1 MKMNES
7 RTANRDHD
15 GGGLLTSKEAARF
28 LGVSERTLWT
38 IKDEGRLPSIKVRR
52 CVRYKMDDL
61 MQYIDGLRMPGS
73 NTAWEAA

>member
-1 MKMNES
+1 MNES

-15 GGGLLTSKEAARF
+15 GGGLLTSMEAAQF

-52 CVRYKMDDL
+52 CVRFKLDDL
-61 MQYIDGLRMPGS
+61 MQYIDGLRSGGTTS
-73 NTAWEAA
+73 ANEAA